1 VITFIRRFRY
11 VTREPLAEASA
22 ADGDRTTK
30 VLLTASESP
39 PILSLAVLPTAIAI
53 TYQQSIRNLKI
64 MRLRIQTI
72 LCCTAIFSA
81 VSFFTITFAET
92 NPLSKA
98 QVAERIAK
106 VENGVDD
113 FEKYLTSR
121 GENAKDQAGSAK
133 SSGAA
138 KSNGAAK
145 RGQGAD
151 SANKDARKEQAGQ
164 SKDDLQNAMDDLNR
178 TTNRLRRKFD
188 ETANYLETKVQ
199 MEQVMDSARRVNQVV
214 GKGSNDGQAQRLWTA
229 LRASI
234 NDLARAYN
242 LTPMS

>member
-1 VITFIRRFRY
+1 
-11 VTREPLAEASA
+11 
-22 ADGDRTTK
+22 
-30 VLLTASESP
+30 
-39 PILSLAVLPTAIAI
+39 
-53 TYQQSIRNLKI
+53 
-64 MRLRIQTI
+64 MRLRMRTV
-72 LCCTAIFSA
+72 LFCTAIFSA

-92 NPLSKA
+92 TPFNKA
-98 QVAERIAK
+98 QVGDRIRK

-133 SSGAA
+133 RSGGA
-138 KSNGAAK
+138 KA
-145 RGQGAD
+145 GQGAN
-151 SANKDARKEQAGQ
+151 SVNKDGRKDQAGQ

-188 ETANYLETKVQ
+188 PTANYLETKGQ
-199 MEQVMDSARRVNQVV
+199 MEQVMDRARPVNQGV

-234 NDLARAYN
+234 NDLARCYN
-242 LTPMS
+242 LTPMGA

>member
-1 VITFIRRFRY
+1 
-11 VTREPLAEASA
+11 
-22 ADGDRTTK
+22 
-30 VLLTASESP
+30 
-39 PILSLAVLPTAIAI
+39 
-53 TYQQSIRNLKI
+53 
-64 MRLRIQTI
+64 MRLRIRTAV
-72 LCCTAIFSA
+72 CCTAILSA

-98 QVAERIAK
+98 QVADQIRK

-133 SSGAA
+133 SSGE
-138 KSNGAAK
+138 AK
-145 RGQGAD
+145 RGQGAK
-151 SANKDARKEQAGQ
+151 SEKKEAGKEKASQ
-164 SKDDLQNAMDDLNR
+164 GKDDLQNAMDDLNQS
-178 TTNRLRRKFD
+178 TNRLRRKFD
-188 ETANYLETKVQ
+188 STSNYLETKVQ

-214 GKGSNDGQAQRLWTA
+214 GKGGSDGQAQSLWKA

-242 LTPMS
+242 LTPVGA

>member
-1 VITFIRRFRY
+1 
-11 VTREPLAEASA
+11 
-22 ADGDRTTK
+22 
-30 VLLTASESP
+30 
-39 PILSLAVLPTAIAI
+39 
-53 TYQQSIRNLKI
+53 
-64 MRLRIQTI
+64 MRLRIRTL

-92 NPLSKA
+92 TPFNKA
-98 QVAERIAK
+98 QVGDRIRK

-113 FEKYLTSR
+113 FEKYLTTR
-121 GENAKDQAGSAK
+121 GENAQDQGGSAK

-138 KSNGAAK
+138 K
-145 RGQGAD
+145 RGQGAN
-151 SANKDARKEQAGQ
+151 SANTDARKDAKKDAKNQAGQ

-188 ETANYLETKVQ
+188 ATANYLETKVQ
-199 MEQVMDSARRVNQVV
+199 MEQVLDSARRVNQVV

-234 NDLARAYN
+234 NDLARCYN
-242 LTPMS
+242 LTPMGA

>member
-1 VITFIRRFRY
+1 
-11 VTREPLAEASA
+11 
-22 ADGDRTTK
+22 
-30 VLLTASESP
+30 
-39 PILSLAVLPTAIAI
+39 
-53 TYQQSIRNLKI
+53 
-64 MRLRIQTI
+64 MHLRIRTVV
-72 LCCTAIFSA
+72 CGTAIFSA
-81 VSFFTITFAET
+81 VSFFTIMSAET
-92 NPLSKA
+92 NPFSKA
-98 QVAERIAK
+98 QVAESIRK

-113 FEKYLTSR
+113 FEKYLTTR

-133 SSGAA
+133 SSG
-138 KSNGAAK
+138 STK
-145 RGQGAD
+145 RGQAAN
-151 SANKDARKEQAGQ
+151 SANKDARKDQAGQ

-234 NDLARAYN
+234 NDLARCYN
-242 LTPMS
+242 ITPMGA

>member
-1 VITFIRRFRY
+1 M
-11 VTREPLAEASA
+11 
-22 ADGDRTTK
+22 
-30 VLLTASESP
+30 
-39 PILSLAVLPTAIAI
+39 LSSAVLPTAIVI

-64 MRLRIQTI
+64 MRLRIRTI

-92 NPLSKA
+92 NPLSKP

-113 FEKYLTSR
+113 FEKYLTTR

-138 KSNGAAK
+138 KRAA
-145 RGQGAD
+145 RVTN
-151 SANKDARKEQAGQ
+151 SANKDARKDQAKDQAGQ

-234 NDLARAYN
+234 NDLARCYN

>member
-1 VITFIRRFRY
+1 M
-11 VTREPLAEASA
+11 L
-22 ADGDRTTK
+22 
-30 VLLTASESP
+30 
-39 PILSLAVLPTAIAI
+39 
-53 TYQQSIRNLKI
+53 
-64 MRLRIQTI
+64 
-72 LCCTAIFSA
+72 SA

-98 QVAERIAK
+98 QVGDRIRK

-113 FEKYLTSR
+113 FEKYLSTR
-121 GENAKDQAGSAK
+121 GENAMDQAGSAK
-133 SSGAA
+133 SSEST
-138 KSNGAAK
+138 KSGGSAK
-145 RGQGAD
+145 RGQAAN
-151 SANKDARKEQAGQ
+151 SANKDARKDQAGQ
-164 SKDDLQNAMDDLNR
+164 SKDDLQNAMDDPNP

-188 ETANYLETKVQ
+188 ATANYLETKVQ
-199 MEQVMDSARRVNQVV
+199 TEQVMDSARRVNQVV